1 MTHRELW
8 LEIMNYGDFDRPCNI
23 HWKGWPETYPRWHKE
38 GMPEDVD
45 EHEFFQANPLFA
57 RVAVNVSLH
66 PAFEIETIEQ
76 AEDYRIFRDA
86 DGVIQKQLNKASSV
100 PHYIDFTLKS
110 ASDWDQYKKRLQPD
124 SARIP
129 DDLDEQVRHAEASGL
144 PVQIWLP
151 SMMGWI
157 RNWMGVENMCYLMFD
172 DPDCFGDMVQTLS
185 DLGCWAI
192 EQIAPRLS
200 RPADLGWSWEDIC
213 GRSGPFVSP
222 DIFDRYVAPGYT
234 KLRNKLESVGVKFYG
249 IDSDGRVEPLVG
261 HWLEAGVNI
270 QFPIEP
276 GTWGATP
283 EHMRQKFGK
292 ELRIQGGYNKLV
304 LERSREEIDAEL
316 EKHIP
321 LMKEGG
327 FVLMPDH
334 LITPDTPLAN
344 YQYYLQR
351 VRELRL

>member
-1 MTHRELW
+1 
-8 LEIMNYGDFDRPCNI
+8 
-23 HWKGWPETYPRWHKE
+23 
-38 GMPEDVD
+38 
-45 EHEFFQANPLFA
+45 
-57 RVAVNVSLH
+57 
-66 PAFEIETIEQ
+66 
-76 AEDYRIFRDA
+76 
-86 DGVIQKQLNKASSV
+86 
-100 PHYIDFTLKS
+100 
-110 ASDWDQYKKRLQPD
+110 
-124 SARIP
+124 
-129 DDLDEQVRHAEASGL
+129 
-144 PVQIWLP
+144 
-151 SMMGWI
+151 
-157 RNWMGVENMCYLMFD
+157 MGVENMCYLMFD
-172 DPDCFGDMVQTLS
+172 DPDCFGEMVQTLS
-185 DLGCWAI
+185 DLGCWGI
-192 EQIAPRLS
+192 DQIAPRLS

-222 DIFDRYVAPGYT
+222 EFFDKYVAPGYT
-234 KLRNKLESVGVKFYG
+234 KLRNKLESYGVKLYG
-249 IDSDGRVEPLVG
+249 IDSDGRVEPLVK

-283 EHMRQKFGK
+283 EHMREKFGK

-304 LERSREEIDAEL
+304 LQRSRQEIDAEL

-351 VRELRL
+351 VREMRL